1 MEDSNY
7 WKRLRTNRVTRRA
20 LLGGTATV
28 AAGGAAA
35 LVVGCG
41 GGTGGSIPPFEIL
54 GPGATPVA
62 GGTITQGRSINAL
75 GIDPHSDL
83 TALDIDTLLYSYLY
97 GWAPDAEE
105 AVFNNL
111 AESLEV
117 IDDVTFNFA
126 LNRGV
131 KVHPNAPVGAGEEMN
146 SEDCKQSII
155 RRGTSISAPDK
166 RFPRYIAG
174 AVDRELLAAAIDTPD
189 PQHFTFTMS
198 EPFVPAIR
206 EMANATWAMV
216 PAKIIDKFLSLSQ
229 DAYGSGPFMLD
240 EFRGSER
247 IVLKKHPEYFISD
260 RPYLDGITYI
270 IITENSSLLTAFKSG
285 QHDVNGSFLT
295 SKDAES
301 LEEDER
307 IQVTSA
313 PSGFYNVIHFKIK
326 PPYFDDIRVR
336 KAIDLAL
343 DRDEFIEGLQDGRGQ
358 YNGPIQWVQTQ
369 WALPQEELREFYQY
383 RPEEAKALLDQAGFP
398 DGFDVKMKIPK
409 LAGISFIADT
419 ALLIKDQLSRIGIN
433 VQIDEVELGAYIGS
447 VILSG
452 NFDMTYFPNLPY
464 DEPDRPLSFYHSL
477 GVTGNGNWTNYNNP
491 ELDKLIDA
499 QAREFDVEK
508 RKQIIIDAQRMILR
522 EHGPQIT
529 LTGGFQFQAR
539 WKYVHFPFEFR
550 QDNFGHPTGVDMWRQ
565 AI

>member
-35 LVVGCG
+35 LAVGCG
-41 GGTGGSIPPFEIL
+41 GGTGSFVADFPIL
-54 GPGATPVA
+54 TPGATPIP
-62 GGTITQGRSINAL
+62 GGTITQGRTINAL
-75 GIDPHSDL
+75 GIDPHVDL
-83 TALDIDTLLYSYLY
+83 TALDIDQLLYSYLY

-105 AVFNNL
+105 VVFNNL

-117 IDDVTFNFA
+117 IDDVTFNFG

-131 KVHPNAPVGAGEEMN
+131 KIHPNAPVGAGEEMN
-146 SEDCKQSII
+146 SEDCKQSIV

-166 RFPRYIAG
+166 RFAKFIAG
-174 AVDRELLAAAIDTPD
+174 AIDKQLLAAAIDTPD

-206 EMANATWAMV
+206 EMANPTWAMV

-229 DAYGSGPFMLD
+229 DAFGSGPFMLE

-247 IVLKKHPEYFISD
+247 IVLKKHPEYFIPD
-260 RPYLDGITYI
+260 RPYLDGINYI

-285 QHDVNGSFLT
+285 QHDVNGAFLT
-295 SKDAES
+295 SKDAEK
-301 LEEDER
+301 LDEDER
-307 IQVTSA
+307 VFIASA
-313 PSGFYNVIHFKIK
+313 PSAFYNVIHFKIK
-326 PPYFDDIRVR
+326 PPFDDIRVR

-343 DRDEFIEGLQDGRGQ
+343 DRDEFISGLQDGRGE
-358 YNGPIQWVQTQ
+358 YNGPIQWVQKQ

-383 RPEEAKALLDQAGFP
+383 RPEEAKALMDQAGFP
-398 DGFDVKMKIPK
+398 DGFEVKMKIPK
-409 LAGISFIADT
+409 LAGISFISDT
-419 ALLIKDQLSRIGIN
+419 ALLIKDQLARIGITIN
-433 VQIDEVELGAYIGS
+433 IDEVELGQYISS
-447 VILSG
+447 VILPG
-452 NFDMTYFPNLPY
+452 NFEMTYFPNLPY

-477 GVTGNGNWTNYNNP
+477 GVTGNGNWTNYTNP
-491 ELDKLIDA
+491 ELDKLINA
-499 QAREFDVEK
+499 QAAEFDVDK
-508 RKQIIIDAQRMILR
+508 RKEIIFEAQRLILN

-529 LTGGFQFQAR
+529 LTGFFQFQAR
-539 WKYVHFPFEFR
+539 WKYVHFPFEFFE
-550 QDNFGHPTGVDMWRQ
+550 DNQGNPIGADMWRQ
-565 AI
+565 PV